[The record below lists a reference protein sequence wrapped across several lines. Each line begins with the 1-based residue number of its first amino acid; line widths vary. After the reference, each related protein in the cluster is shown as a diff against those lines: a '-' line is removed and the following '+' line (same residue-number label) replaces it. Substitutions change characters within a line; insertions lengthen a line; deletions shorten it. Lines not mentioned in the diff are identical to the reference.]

1 MWMVVLFGFNSSQW
15 FRNPLVIV
23 PPVGCES
30 LAKLCWLWSGSVQP
44 AHLRR
49 GWIEAGGWAAELQTD
64 WRHRQNRGHA
74 WSTTQN
80 KPGQTTTTEL
90 LVRSSRRG
98 WESLAAARTC
108 FHIQVSHGKAA
119 PNAAVWH
126 EWNGGR
132 ETGKEECG
140 EGKLRFEPA
149 PPLTLLHKWQ
159 LLHKVQLPLRWGQF
173 LVPQSLFHLTS
184 PGLTLEIAMADHPR
198 LTGVFNFYP
207 DFLLLCH
214 LIKNLK

>member
-1 MWMVVLFGFNSSQW
+1 MWMVDLFGFNSSQW

-30 LAKLCWLWSGSVQP
+30 LAKHCWLWSGSVQP

-90 LVRSSRRG
+90 LGLLEKAGEGQPKLSPRLGESRR
-98 WESLAAARTC
+98 
-108 FHIQVSHGKAA
+108 HSHMFSRPGVPGLCHTVKLA
-119 PNAAVWH
+119 PNAAMWH
-126 EWNGGR
+126 EWNGGKER
-132 ETGKEECG
+132 GKEECG
-140 EGKLRFEPA
+140 EGKLRF
-149 PPLTLLHKWQ
+149 
-159 LLHKVQLPLRWGQF
+159 
-173 LVPQSLFHLTS
+173 
-184 PGLTLEIAMADHPR
+184 
-198 LTGVFNFYP
+198 
-207 DFLLLCH
+207 
-214 LIKNLK
+214 